1 MSERLD
7 KQLEFSLEI
16 DKLKNIFRQSHVL
29 GNVRN
34 ENDAEHSWHIAV
46 MAYLLKEY
54 ANEKV
59 DISKVIMM
67 CLIHD
72 IVEIDAGDT
81 YAYDS
86 KAVETQ
92 KERENMAKERLFSIL
107 PDDQAKE
114 LKDLFDEFEKCE
126 SPEAKFA
133 RAMDNLQPLM
143 LNDAN
148 GGGDWKRHNVSAEK
162 IYKRQLKTKLGSEK
176 IYDVT
181 DRIIRE
187 NIKKG
192 NITE

>member
-1 MSERLD
+1 
-7 KQLEFSLEI
+7 
-16 DKLKNIFRQSHVL
+16 
-29 GNVRN
+29 
-34 ENDAEHSWHIAV
+34 
-46 MAYLLKEY
+46 
-54 ANEKV
+54 
-59 DISKVIMM
+59 
-67 CLIHD
+67 
-72 IVEIDAGDT
+72 
-81 YAYDS
+81 
-86 KAVETQ
+86 
-92 KERENMAKERLFSIL
+92 MAKERLFSIL

-162 IYKRQLKTKLGSEK
+162 IYKRQLKTKQGSEK